1 MSVKSPSRVGGLG
14 FVGSRLQMFYSKRT
28 LPSGVETLL
37 SLSTFNKVALDRNPS
52 PIGNVISTYLIS
64 GLDLALLITTTVFIP
79 ALATKEDFGSYR
91 RIVIYAGYAG
101 FLHFGV
107 LNGLYLMLLGKS
119 IGQEQIRL
127 ASAVRRLL
135 LLLQVLIVPLGCLLL
150 LCVVNGPNQKI
161 VILAVAIA
169 WVGSNVTTFH
179 NYFWQATN
187 NFGAYV
193 KVNGASRIISLI
205 VVGAIIIYGKVSTV
219 SLAILFVLPILT
231 SAGLYELV
239 WRRVVTEP
247 ERAPQDIGPVWK
259 RGVVLFGANIATS
272 LLFTSDKLCLSWMV
286 RPDIFASYA
295 LAYTLTNAF
304 ATLTE
309 SLGSALVPHLAR
321 PEGRARNDWVTFGL
335 QSALIS
341 SSAAAFWVSSAVARR
356 LYPGYT
362 DLNQILWPLACA
374 APFSVF
380 LRLCINAR
388 AVAFGMEARLL
399 RLAISGAAMMLIT
412 AQGTLLFTTSLRT
425 MAIVWSAG
433 ILLTAMIGWI
443 YIGRCF
449 RGDDD
454 AARLFRTAVIS
465 TMCFVA
471 CSAYPNQ
478 TISFVLYATCV
489 VLQILC
495 LVGKTRNI
503 CLRESLPTGC
513 K

>member
-1 MSVKSPSRVGGLG
+1 MITKS
-14 FVGSRLQMFYSKRT
+14 T
-28 LPSGVETLL
+28 LPSSVETLL
-37 SLSTFNKVALDRNPS
+37 SVSPFTKVAADRQPS
-52 PIGNVISTYLIS
+52 PIGNIISTYVIS

-79 ALATKEDFGSYR
+79 ALATKEDFGNYR

-119 IGQEQIRL
+119 LGQEQIRL

-135 LLLQVLIVPLGCLLL
+135 LLQQVLIVPSGGLLL
-150 LCVVNGPNQKI
+150 LFVVNGPNQKI
-161 VILAVAIA
+161 VILAVAMA
-169 WVGSNVTTFH
+169 WVGSNITTFH

-193 KVNGASRIISLI
+193 KVNGVSRIISLI
-205 VVGAIIIYGKVSTV
+205 AIGAIIIYGKVSTV

-247 ERAPQDIGPVWK
+247 EGTPQDMGPVWK

-272 LLFTSDKLCLSWMV
+272 LIFTSDKLCLSWMV

-321 PEGRARNDWVTFGL
+321 SEGRARNDWVTFGL

-341 SSAAAFWVSSAVARR
+341 SSAAAFWVSSVVARR
-356 LYPGYT
+356 LYPSYT

-380 LRLCINAR
+380 FRLCINAR
-388 AVAFGMEARLL
+388 AVAFGVEGRLL
-399 RLAISGAAMMLIT
+399 RLAISGAVMMLII
-412 AQGTLLFTTSLRT
+412 AQGTLVFTSSLRT

-433 ILLTAMIGWI
+433 IILTGMIGWI

-449 RGDDD
+449 REDDD

-465 TMCFVA
+465 TLCFVA

-478 TISFVLYATCV
+478 MMSIALYAVCV
-489 VLQILC
+489 VVQIFYP
-495 LVGKTRNI
+495 VGKTWKI
-503 CLRESLPTGC
+503 CSW
-513 K
+513 KAS